1 MLVASGGTVMLA
13 LLVAN
18 VANTGHPGGRLSLP
32 PVRRCQMTLLP
43 RRVSLNVAARERAR
57 DVQDDVTGRVGDL
70 ERSGIAAAGLTM
82 VGERPL
88 RGRAGNAVEVP
99 GPGALVGVEPR
110 GGLAF
115 REGWILAARRA
126 GQRIEVEAVTL
137 APVDLEVVGRHRAI
151 TVKEYMRR
159 FAALPW
165 RTKTGSLAPPARCGP
180 RAAGVF
186 AVIGWWRAGRK
197 VHSCGGVP
205 AAVAVTAWTVRGRS
219 KEWRWSPLPGTPR
232 CRCVRVC
239 QSPVLIRGPGRRR
252 ACSHPMGGLPLQE
265 VASSMKVMYERVAG
279 IDVHKDMTAPRGA
292 LLYSRFSRE
301 EFGGYSWV

>member
-1 MLVASGGTVMLA
+1 
-13 LLVAN
+13 
-18 VANTGHPGGRLSLP
+18 
-32 PVRRCQMTLLP
+32 MTLLS
-43 RRVSLNVAARERAR
+43 RRVSLNVAAPERAR

-151 TVKEYMRR
+151 TVKLSAERR
-159 FAALPW
+159 GRIPAGDELAAA
-165 RTKTGSLAPPARCGP
+165 GQESLAASRQATEAARARRDLVCVGP
-180 RAAGVF
+180 HRAVGLLGPHDLLAD
-186 AVIGWWRAGRK
+186 AR
-197 VHSCGGVP
+197 
-205 AAVAVTAWTVRGRS
+205 
-219 KEWRWSPLPGTPR
+219 E
-232 CRCVRVC
+232 CVRVAREALVAEVRVSRDDC
-239 QSPVLIRGPGRRR
+239 GEVERRHAR
-252 ACSHPMGGLPLQE
+252 VRLVRDPHVAAAVRSLVE
-265 VASSMKVMYERVAG
+265 V
-279 IDVHKDMTAPRGA
+279 GA
-292 LLYSRFSRE
+292 AESES
-301 EFGGYSWV
+301 